1 MTGLKDHMLEAIVHN
16 STARMADLADE
27 FVHAPAK
34 EKEAIT
40 AGIDFER
47 WLKETCQQCLVKPE
61 KC

>member
-1 MTGLKDHMLEAIVHN
+1 MTGLKDQMLEAIIHN

-27 FVHAPAK
+27 FIHAPAE
-34 EKEAIT
+34 EKEAIA

-47 WLKETCQQCLVKPE
+47 WLAETCRECLARPE

>member
-1 MTGLKDHMLEAIVHN
+1 MLEAIIHN

-27 FVHAPAK
+27 FIHAPAE
-34 EKEAIT
+34 EKEAIA

-47 WLKETCQQCLVKPE
+47 WLAETCRECLARPE